1 MKRLSIFSLEAVIRY
16 SDEQLRS
23 LFFPLLSEISSIEI
37 TEDPAPELKN
47 IHHLLYFI
55 FEKELERSPSTAEI
69 SAYQKGFKK
78 AVKILYL
85 QDEEAFE
92 IRPGVQSLFGQLE
105 KESNWKYGL
114 VSDYWGEST
123 KFILQ
128 SCGVFSKGKL
138 TISAENAKN
147 RAEQCEL
154 IKKRALKGKSDDLVQ
169 FIGLDK
175 NPGFLSRE
183 MQILRPKEANKDANY
198 YIFPKFSEL
207 FGIKKTK
214 SRKYV

>member
-23 LFFPLLSEISSIEI
+23 LFFPLLSEISSIELK
-37 TEDPAPELKN
+37 EDPAPELKN
-47 IHHLLYFI
+47 IHHLLHFI
-55 FEKELERSPSTAEI
+55 FEKELKRAPSPAEI
-69 SAYQKGFKK
+69 ITYQKAFKK
-78 AVKILYL
+78 AVKKLYL
-85 QDEEAFE
+85 SDEEAFE

-105 KESNWKYGL
+105 KESKWKYGL
-114 VSDYWGEST
+114 VSDYWEEST

-138 TISAENAKN
+138 TINAEDAMN

-154 IKKRALKGKSDDLVQ
+154 LKQRAQKDKTKLNVQ
-169 FIGLDK
+169 FISLDK
-175 NPGFLSRE
+175 NPGFLSGE
-183 MQILRPKEANKDANY
+183 TQVLRPKVANKEANY

-207 FGIKKTK
+207 FGLKKTK
-214 SRKYV
+214 SRKSD